1 MFKGQE
7 IGVRG
12 KILGLVLGVTFL
24 SISLSLVISYV
35 RSRNSLIHMA
45 TDQEN
50 SLRTVAQSRILDFF
64 KRSQDFSL
72 ILGQDRL
79 MEGLFLAYESAFYG
93 AGYVIGQDQVLSAP
107 AFQDLDRR
115 YGPSVQRLLDAYG
128 VGNILLININ
138 GQVVYSAQPHS
149 YGHFGGASV
158 TSGIYKGTRLEE
170 CFQSSMKAD
179 GKSVQFFDFKY
190 YSQVQR
196 TMSFFCIKSF
206 AEFDHLSE
214 GIKKGDVMGVVAV
227 ELNTVKLN
235 SMLASR
241 EGQGDTGQIYLVG
254 EDSILRSD
262 FYRKKEELNIN
273 LSHKNLQVLTHP
285 LLDSVLKNKKSGSE
299 IVVDP
304 TGDIVL
310 SSFAPLDVFG
320 KTWGVFA
327 EKSMDEITQPVRTLL
342 QFVLISSAFLFLF
355 IGLGAVYLTNT
366 LIRPLVRAASTLGQ
380 VTVSLSS
387 NSQVLNQDSVTL
399 DKAAK
404 EQKEYVQATVAAVDQ
419 ISSTINGNNTNAQ
432 ESQRVSEE
440 SLNVAE
446 RGKEVIDKLMV
457 SMQEIDQSNQD
468 LLNVVEASNARFEQI
483 VQLISNI
490 GEKTKMINEIVFQT
504 KLLSFNASV
513 EAARAGDEGK
523 GFAVV
528 AEEVGNLANVSGASA
543 NEINSLLQTSIEQ
556 VNQIVRETKSS
567 IESFARE
574 GKEKVQFGVT
584 TAHHTR
590 EVFDEI
596 LTNVNKVN
604 QMVTEISS
612 ASQEQARGMVEI
624 NKAMF
629 NLNQGTDNTAAI
641 AGQSSSAAE
650 NLSQQ
655 AQTLNEVVQVLME
668 SLHGEEKAVS

>member
-1 MFKGQE
+1 MIKRQE

-12 KILGLVLGVTFL
+12 KIIGLVLGVTFL

-93 AGYVIGQDQVLSAP
+93 AGYVIGQDQALSAT

-115 YGPSVQRLLDAYG
+115 YGPSVQRLIDAYG

-138 GQVVYSAQPHS
+138 GQVVYSAQPNS
-149 YGHFGGASV
+149 YGHFGGTSV
-158 TSGIYKGTRLEE
+158 TTGTYKGTLLEE
-170 CFQSSMKAD
+170 CFQSSMKSD
-179 GKSVQFFDFKY
+179 GKNVQFFDFKY
-190 YSQVQR
+190 YPQVQR

-254 EDSILRSD
+254 EEGILRSD
-262 FYRKKEELNIN
+262 FYRKKDELNIN
-273 LSHKNLQVLTHP
+273 LSHKNQEKLTHP
-285 LLDSVLKNKKSGSE
+285 LLEEVLKNKKNGSE

-304 TGDIVL
+304 IGDTVL
-310 SSFAPLDVFG
+310 SSFAPLEVFG

-327 EKSMDEITQPVRTLL
+327 EKSMDEITQPVKTLL
-342 QFVLISSAFLFLF
+342 QFVLISSAFLFIL
-355 IGLGAVYLTNT
+355 IGLGAAYLTNI
-366 LIRPLVRAASTLGQ
+366 LIRPLERAASTLGE
-380 VTVSLSS
+380 VTVSLST

-404 EQKEYVQATVAAVDQ
+404 EQKEYVQATVTAVDQ

-432 ESQRVSEE
+432 ESQRVSEQ

-446 RGKEVIDKLMV
+446 RGKGVIDKLMT
-457 SMQEIDQSNQD
+457 SMREIDQSNQD

-543 NEINSLLQTSIEQ
+543 NEINTLLQASIEQ

-590 EVFDEI
+590 DVFDEI

-612 ASQEQARGMVEI
+612 ASQEQARGMIEI
-624 NKAMF
+624 KKAMF
-629 NLNQGTDNTAAI
+629 NLNRGTDNTAAI

-650 NLSQQ
+650 SLSQQ